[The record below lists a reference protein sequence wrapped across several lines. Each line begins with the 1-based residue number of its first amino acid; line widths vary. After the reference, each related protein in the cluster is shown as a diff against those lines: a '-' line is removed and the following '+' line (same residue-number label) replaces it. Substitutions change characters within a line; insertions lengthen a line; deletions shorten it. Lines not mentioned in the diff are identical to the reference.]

1 MLGGVSHGHRRMD
14 GALKARGVWAGVL
27 AQPDAKDRG
36 KCGGV
41 AEGEG
46 WPEQC
51 RMGRGGNTG
60 RENMTMEET
69 T

>member
-1 MLGGVSHGHRRMD
+1 M
-14 GALKARGVWAGVL
+14 L